1 MNTGPTDKANPDRA
15 NVPGKVNIP
24 EAKHERPIGIT
35 RRDVFFLIVMIVIVI
50 HATWDSIS
58 SIGFWEFISP
68 FLAGAIFMSIIL
80 GVRDGIREIRRENRG
95 K

>member
-1 MNTGPTDKANPDRA
+1 MNIGPTGKANPDRA
-15 NVPGKVNIP
+15 SASEKVNIP

-35 RRDVFFLIVMIVIVI
+35 RSDVFFLIVMIVIVI
-50 HATWDSIS
+50 YATWDSIS

-68 FLAGAIFMSIIL
+68 FLAGVIFMSIIL
-80 GVRDGIREIRRENRG
+80 GVRDGIREIRR